1 MWIINISQFAALYD
15 MHSYSHSIVRRKS
28 FIVSAKKDFQLKQHS
43 CQSKTVL
50 IDGREKNPNNIH
62 WYANCFYPEKTHRA
76 ENNFL
81 QRLIMENVYIFYCI
95 RKYSGHLAQILTLS
109 TGVLSCR
116 LQSEIPVDFFSFLAM
131 YWTWQTKGGVLR

>member
-1 MWIINISQFAALYD
+1 MNYKYFTVCRTLWYAFIFTFHSPSQ
-15 MHSYSHSIVRRKS
+15 V
-28 FIVSAKKDFQLKQHS
+28 IVSAKKDFQLKQHS

-50 IDGREKNPNNIH
+50 IDGRGKNPNNIH

-95 RKYSGHLAQILTLS
+95 RKYSGHLAQLLTLS

-131 YWTWQTKGGVLR
+131 YWTWQTKGGVLK